1 MPHRLHGRA
10 RVLHELARKI
20 GEGFD
25 WPTDLL
31 TERNSQVYFRG
42 QKMRRMIKDKA
53 REYKARARH
62 APAISG
68 LAFALLLSAC
78 GETGGSAGLQAAGA
92 GAAASAPPPRPNVV
106 YILADDLGYGDLGA
120 YGQAHIDT
128 PNLDRLAA
136 EGLLFTQHYAGSTV
150 CAPSRASLMTGQHT
164 GRVQIRGNYE
174 LGGFRDE
181 EERGQMAIDFAYET
195 LPEVLRGAGY
205 RTGLVGKWGLGGP
218 GSAGVPN
225 KHGFDYFFGYLDQK
239 QAHNYYPTH
248 LWRNDERVALDN
260 RFFIPHAEMAGTSDR
275 AEDYRQYIGEDYAP
289 DRLIE
294 EALGYIE
301 RAKDAPFFLYYAP
314 TIPHSALQV
323 PDAELEPYEGRWT
336 ETPLDDGG
344 YTPHPKPRAARAA
357 MISRLDAD
365 VGKILRRLER
375 LGLAE
380 NTLVVFT
387 SDNGPA
393 PEGGQDVGFF
403 NSSGGLRGVKRD
415 LHEGGIRVPMI
426 AYWPSVIEAGRSSD
440 HVSAQ
445 WDVLPTLAELAGAET
460 PEGIDG
466 ISFAPLLTGRGEQP
480 AHAYLYWEFHGR
492 QPHPAQAVRRGDW
505 KALRPQPQGYDPGA
519 AIELYDL
526 ASDPAESRNVAA
538 EHPAV
543 VAEMRTILN
552 DARTRSPYAGFNF
565 DPDAT
570 PPLAA
575 AAVNE
580 TKSERRRRLFTDDW
594 SFALGDV
601 EGAAE
606 PGFDDGGWRVL
617 DLPHDWSIE
626 GDYAED
632 HPAGAPGAFLPGG
645 VGWYRKQIDYDPGWA
660 DKAVRLTFDGVYMN
674 ARVYVNGEEHAYQP
688 YGYIGFSLD
697 LTDLLREGENTI
709 AVRVDNSKLP
719 SGRWYTGS
727 GIYRDVWLTVTGPV
741 HVREHGSFVRGV
753 DVGRERA
760 TVLATHEVVNAQD
773 APIDATATLRLLDVD
788 GVEVAR
794 NESRVTL
801 AAGDTT
807 SVDQQLD
814 VTAPRLW
821 SPDAPSL
828 YTAVFT
834 LADSRGPLDRYET
847 VTGLRSIEFTVD
859 RGFLLNGEPLELEG
873 VCLHHDG
880 GPVGAAVPEDVWRH
894 RLELLKDMGANALRT
909 AHNPFAPEF
918 YRLADEMGFL
928 VMNEAF
934 DGWETPKAPYD
945 YGLYFEDW
953 WQKDLDAFVRRDR
966 NHPSVILWSV
976 GNEVRDATAETQKKL
991 VDRIRSLDTTRPIT
1005 QGRGYSYPH
1014 ADIAG
1019 FNGHGEFVG
1028 AIEKFHAENPERVV
1042 VGTEITHSLHT
1053 RGVYRSKTEYRTR
1066 DNPAPWELNNPNRT
1080 AAEIWE
1086 RIKSRVYP
1094 VPDLSATEVWPEEP
1108 LEYASSFDNNLVR
1121 MPIREEIRLARELPY
1136 LIGTFRWTAFD
1147 YLGESRGWPARTMN
1161 FGIIDLAGFPKG
1173 PYHLYRS
1180 QWSAL
1185 PMVHVDPHWTHPGK
1199 EGVGIPVVVY
1209 TNLDRAELFLN
1220 GDSLGEKPMTDA
1232 MQIVWT
1238 VPYTPGELRV
1248 VARGKNGVTRTAIRR
1263 TAAEPA
1269 ALRVVS
1275 DRGGMPADGRAVA
1288 RIEVDVVDA
1297 KGTLVPQAG
1306 NRLHFDVRG
1315 PGRLIGVENGDILDL
1330 DSTKADSRRAFRG
1343 KALALVQ
1350 STGAPGSIRVAVGSD
1365 GLPTRT
1371 VDIDAY
1377 TEPADL
1383 PSARRSNS
1391 PNVVPIATADQA
1403 YTDADPN
1410 VVSIVTADQGYTD
1423 GDPNDVLIVTD
1434 DQGYTDV
1441 NPNVVSIVTADQAYT
1456 DIDPNVVLIVTDDL
1470 GYADVGFNGGTEI
1483 PTPNIDRVATE
1494 GVTFTRGYVSHS
1506 ICAPSRA
1513 GLMTGRYQSRFGF
1526 DRNPNNDP
1534 ADPLGGL
1541 PLSETTI
1548 AEALKSAGY
1557 ATMAVGKWHLGTHP
1571 DLRPRQRGFDEFFG
1585 FLTGGHRYFPEEL
1598 TLDDLSDAEMHLDWY
1613 RTRLRHN
1620 GRAVDIDG
1628 YLTDELSDK
1637 AVDFIRRR
1645 SGGPF
1650 FLYLS
1655 YNAPHSPLQATE
1667 KYLQRFAHVADEKR
1681 RAYAAMVSAVDD
1693 GVGRVLDTL
1702 DDEGIADDTLVVFLS
1717 DNGGTGFASRNTPLR
1732 GRKRTLFEGGLRVP
1746 FALRWPAVIEAGR
1759 EYSQPVISLDI
1770 MATVA
1775 ARTGAAISTEHP
1787 LDGVDLVPFLTG
1799 RKLGPPHEALYW
1811 RRFDTGE
1818 AAILRGD
1825 TKAIWTP
1832 DERLLF
1838 DLGQDPAETRNLA
1851 GANGEL
1857 VAALRAEHRRW
1868 DEQMLEPVFPPLRT
1882 WLPLTEKQQR
1892 NRPR

>member
-1 MPHRLHGRA
+1 MVFSRH
-10 RVLHELARKI
+10 
-20 GEGFD
+20 
-25 WPTDLL
+25 
-31 TERNSQVYFRG
+31 
-42 QKMRRMIKDKA
+42 
-53 REYKARARH
+53 ARAV
-62 APAISG
+62 SG
-68 LAFALLLSAC
+68 LAFVLSLGAY
-78 GETGGSAGLQAAGA
+78 GDTGGSAGLRATG
-92 GAAASAPPPRPNVV
+92 SAPAEPPRPNVV

-120 YGQAHIDT
+120 YGQTRIDT

-136 EGLLFTQHYAGSTV
+136 QGLRFTQHYAGSTV
-150 CAPSRASLMTGQHT
+150 CAPSRAALMTGQHT
-164 GRVQIRGNYE
+164 GNVQIRGNYE

-181 EERGQMAIDFAYET
+181 EERGQMSIDFAYET

-205 RTGLVGKWGLGGP
+205 RTALIGKWGLGGP
-218 GSAGVPN
+218 GSAGAPN

-260 RFFIPHAEMAGTSDR
+260 RFFIPHAKMAATSDR
-275 AEDYRQYIGEDYAP
+275 AADYRQYIGEDYAP

-301 RAKDAPFFLYYAP
+301 RARDEPFFLYYAP

-323 PDAELEPYEGRWT
+323 PDAELTAYEGRWR
-336 ETPLDDGG
+336 ETPLDGGG
-344 YTPHPKPRAARAA
+344 YTPHLKPRAARAA
-357 MISRLDAD
+357 MIARLDAD
-365 VGKILRRLER
+365 VGKIVRRLER
-375 LGLAE
+375 LGLAD
-380 NTLVVFT
+380 NTLLVFT

-403 NSSGGLRGVKRD
+403 DSSGGLRGVKRD
-415 LHEGGIRVPMI
+415 LYEGGIRVPMI
-426 AYWPSVIEAGRSSD
+426 AYWPSVIEAGRRSD

-460 PEGIDG
+460 PKGIDG
-466 ISFAPLLTGRGEQP
+466 ISFAPLLTGRGEQS

-492 QPHPAQAVRRGDW
+492 QPYPAQAVRRGEW
-505 KALRPQPQGYDPGA
+505 KALRPQPRGYDPDA

-526 ASDPAESRNVAA
+526 ASDPAESRNLAA
-538 EHPAV
+538 WHPAV

-575 AAVNE
+575 LAANE
-580 TKSERRRRLFTDDW
+580 TGFERQRSRLTDDW
-594 SFALGDV
+594 SFALGDI

-606 PGFDDGGWRVL
+606 PGFDDRGWRRL

-632 HPAGAPGAFLPGG
+632 HAAGAPGAFLPGG
-645 VGWYRKQIDYDPGWA
+645 VGWYRKRLDYDPDWK

-674 ARVYVNGEEHAYQP
+674 ARVYVNGEERAHRP

-709 AVRVDNSKLP
+709 AVRVDNGKLP

-753 DVGRERA
+753 DVGRDRA
-760 TVLATHEVVNAQD
+760 TVLATHEVLNPRAV
-773 APIDATATLRLLDVD
+773 PIEASATLRLLDAD

-794 NESRVTL
+794 GESRVSL
-801 AAGDTT
+801 AASATT
-807 SVDQQLD
+807 PIDQQLD

-828 YTAVFT
+828 YTAVLT
-834 LADSRGPLDRYET
+834 LSDSRGPLDRYET
-847 VTGLRSIEFTVD
+847 VIGLRSIEFTVD
-859 RGFLLNGEPLELEG
+859 RGFLLNGEPLEFQG

-880 GPVGAAVPEDVWRH
+880 GPLGAAVPEDVWRH
-894 RLELLKDMGANALRT
+894 RLQLLKGMGVNALRT

-918 YRLADEMGFL
+918 YRLADELGFL

-953 WQKDLDAFVRRDR
+953 WQKDLHAFIRRDR

-976 GNEVRDATAETQKKL
+976 GNEVRGATAQTQKKL

-1005 QGRGYSYPH
+1005 QGRGYAYPH

-1019 FNGHGEFVG
+1019 FNGHGEYVG
-1028 AIEKFHAENPERVV
+1028 AIEKFHAENPDRVI
-1042 VGTEITHSLHT
+1042 VGTEITHSVHT

-1066 DNPAPWELNNPNRT
+1066 DNPAPWELNNPNKT

-1086 RIKSRVYP
+1086 RIKTRVYP

-1121 MPIREEIRLARELPY
+1121 MPIREAIRLARELPY

-1161 FGIIDLAGFPKG
+1161 FGVVDLAGFPKG

-1180 QWSAL
+1180 QWSEL
-1185 PMVHVDPHWTHPGK
+1185 PMVHLDPHWTHPGK

-1220 GDSLGEKPMTDA
+1220 GDSLGEKPMTEA

-1248 VARGKNGVTRTAIRR
+1248 VARGKNGVTRLAIRR
-1263 TAAEPA
+1263 TAAAPA

-1288 RIEVDVVDA
+1288 RIEVDVVDSE
-1297 KGTLVPQAG
+1297 GTVAPQAG
-1306 NRLHFDVRG
+1306 NRLHFDIRG
-1315 PGRLIGVENGDILDL
+1315 PARLIGVENGDILDL

-1350 STGAPGSIRVAVGSD
+1350 SSGAPGSIRVAVSSD

-1371 VDIDAY
+1371 VEIDAY
-1377 TEPADL
+1377 AEPANLLSD
-1383 PSARRSNS
+1383 RRSDS
-1391 PNVVPIATADQA
+1391 
-1403 YTDADPN
+1403 
-1410 VVSIVTADQGYTD
+1410 
-1423 GDPNDVLIVTD
+1423 
-1434 DQGYTDV
+1434 
-1441 NPNVVSIVTADQAYT
+1441 
-1456 DIDPNVVLIVTDDL
+1456 PNVVLIVTDDQ

-1483 PTPNIDRVATE
+1483 PTPNIDRIANE

-1534 ADPLGGL
+1534 ADPLAGL

-1548 AEALKSAGY
+1548 AEVLKSVGY

-1571 DLRPRQRGFDEFFG
+1571 DLRPRERGFDEFFG
-1585 FLTGGHRYFPEEL
+1585 FLTGGHRYFPKEL
-1598 TLDDLSDAEMHLDWY
+1598 TLDDLADAEMHLDWY

-1620 GRAVDIDG
+1620 GRAVDIDA

-1645 SGGPF
+1645 SGRPF

-1667 KYLQRFAHVADEKR
+1667 KYLRRFAHVADEKR

-1746 FALRWPAVIEAGR
+1746 FAMRWPAVIKAGQ

-1775 ARTGAAISTEHP
+1775 ARTDAAISTGHP

-1799 RKLGPPHEALYW
+1799 RKSGPPHEALYW

-1818 AAILRGD
+1818 AAMLRGD

-1838 DLGQDPAETRNLA
+1838 DLGQDPGETRNLA
-1851 GANGEL
+1851 AANGEL
-1857 VAALRAEHRRW
+1857 LTALRAEHQRW
-1868 DEQMLEPVFPPLRT
+1868 DEQMLEPVFLPLRT

-1892 NRPR
+1892 NPPR